1 MIAHRTLGPVMQ
13 RQPLGRSGLTAAP
26 WAFGG
31 NVFGWTV
38 DRATAF
44 RLLDAF
50 VERGF
55 NLIDTADVY
64 PPQCPTGT
72 SEAIIGEWLA
82 QGGGRRERVLLATK
96 LGVPTAEGA
105 GTSRAYMAGAV
116 ERSLRRLQTDVIDLY
131 QAHVDDSATPLEET
145 LGAFDALI
153 RAGKVRAIGASN
165 FSAPRL
171 TEALNVSRSQQL
183 ARFETLQPWYNLYDR
198 DLFEGAL
205 QELARAEG
213 LSVLPYFGLASGF
226 LTGKYR
232 SAADLAGSAR
242 AYRVKD
248 MLTPRGMRIL
258 AALDAAAADLGATPA
273 QIALAWLRAKGCVPL
288 ASATRLEQLEELAAG
303 VELHLDAP
311 SVARLDAASVIGP
324 GEQPLRA
331 PPPKPQPA
339 APKH

>member
-1 MIAHRTLGPVMQ
+1 MQ
-13 RQPLGRSGLTAAP
+13 RQPLGRSGLSAAP

-38 DRATAF
+38 ERDAAF

-64 PPQCPTGT
+64 PPQRPAGT

-82 QGGGRRERVLLATK
+82 QGSGRRERVLLATK
-96 LGVPTAEGA
+96 LGVPTPQGA
-105 GTSRAYMAGAV
+105 GTSRAYMIGAV
-116 ERSLRRLQTDVIDLY
+116 ERSLERLRTEVIDLY
-131 QAHVDDSATPLEET
+131 QAHIDDAATPLEET

-153 RAGKVRAIGASN
+153 RSGKVRAIGASN
-165 FSAPRL
+165 FTAPRL
-171 TEALNVSRSQQL
+171 ATALDTSRTLGL

-198 DLFEGAL
+198 DLFEGDL
-205 QELARAEG
+205 ERLARSEG
-213 LSVLPYFGLASGF
+213 LAVLPYFGLASGF

-232 SAADLAGSAR
+232 SEADLAGSAR

-248 MLTPRGMRIL
+248 MLMPRGLRIL
-258 AALDAAAADLGATPA
+258 AALDTAAATLGAKPA
-273 QIALAWLRAKGCVPL
+273 QVALAWLRSKGCVPI

-303 VELHLDAP
+303 VDLALDAAT
-311 SVARLDAASVIGP
+311 VAALDAASVIGP
-324 GEQPLRA
+324 GEQPVRA
-331 PPPKPQPA
+331 PPPQRKGA
-339 APKH
+339 S

>member
-1 MIAHRTLGPVMQ
+1 MQ
-13 RQPLGRSGLTAAP
+13 RQPLGRSGLSAAP

-38 DRATAF
+38 ERDAAF

-64 PPQCPTGT
+64 PPQRPVGT

-82 QGGGRRERVLLATK
+82 QGGGRRGRVLLATK
-96 LGVPTAEGA
+96 LGVPTPQGA
-105 GTSRAYMAGAV
+105 GTSRAYMIGAV
-116 ERSLRRLQTDVIDLY
+116 ERSLERLRTEVIDLY
-131 QAHVDDSATPLEET
+131 QAHIDDAATPLEET

-153 RAGKVRAIGASN
+153 RSGKVRAIGASN
-165 FSAPRL
+165 FTAPRL
-171 TEALNVSRSQQL
+171 AAALDTSRTLGL

-198 DLFEGAL
+198 DLFEGDL
-205 QELARAEG
+205 ERLARSEG
-213 LSVLPYFGLASGF
+213 LAVLPYFGLASGF

-232 SAADLAGSAR
+232 SEADLAGSAR

-248 MLTPRGMRIL
+248 MLMPRGLRIL
-258 AALDAAAADLGATPA
+258 AALDAAAATLGAKPA
-273 QIALAWLRAKGCVPL
+273 QVALAWLRSKGCVPI

-303 VELHLDAP
+303 VDLALDTAT
-311 SVARLDAASVIGP
+311 VAALDAASVIGP
-324 GEQPLRA
+324 GEQPVRA
-331 PPPKPQPA
+331 PPPQRKGA
-339 APKH
+339 S

>member
-1 MIAHRTLGPVMQ
+1 MQ
-13 RQPLGRSGLTAAP
+13 RQILGRSGLSAAP

-72 SEAIIGEWLA
+72 SESIIGEWLA
-82 QGGGRRERVLLATK
+82 QGGGRRERVLIATK
-96 LGVPTAEGA
+96 LGVPTAEGQ
-105 GTSRAYMAGAV
+105 GTSRAYMEGAV
-116 ERSLRRLQTDVIDLY
+116 ERSLRRLRIETIDLY
-131 QAHVDDSATPLEET
+131 QAHVDDTTTPLEET
-145 LGAFDALI
+145 LAAFDALI

-165 FSAPRL
+165 YTAPRL
-171 TEALNVSRSQQL
+171 AEALAVSKARGL
-183 ARFETLQPWYNLYDR
+183 ARFETLQPWYNLHDR

-205 QELARAEG
+205 ETVARSAG
-213 LSVLPYFGLASGF
+213 LTVLPYFALASGF

-232 SAADLAGSAR
+232 STADLQGAAR

-248 MLTPRGMRIL
+248 MLTPRGLRIL
-258 AALDAAAADLGATPA
+258 AALDEAAAGLGARPA
-273 QIALAWLRAKGCVPL
+273 QVALAWLRAKGCVPI
-288 ASATRLEQLEELAAG
+288 ASATRLEQLEELAASAQLRLEPA
-303 VELHLDAP
+303 V
-311 SVARLDAASVIGP
+311 VARLDAASLIGP
-324 GEQPLRA
+324 GEQPVRA
-331 PPPKPQPA
+331 PPPRLAGTTPR
-339 APKH
+339 

>member
-1 MIAHRTLGPVMQ
+1 MQ
-13 RQPLGRSGLTAAP
+13 RQPLGRSGLSAAP

-38 DRATAF
+38 ERDAAF

-64 PPQCPTGT
+64 PPQRPAGT

-96 LGVPTAEGA
+96 LGVPTPQGA
-105 GTSRAYMAGAV
+105 GTSRAYMIGAV
-116 ERSLRRLQTDVIDLY
+116 ERSLERLRTEVIDLY
-131 QAHVDDSATPLEET
+131 QAHIDDAATPLVET

-153 RAGKVRAIGASN
+153 RSGKVRAIGASN
-165 FSAPRL
+165 FTAPRL
-171 TEALNVSRSQQL
+171 AAALDTSRTLGL

-198 DLFEGAL
+198 DLFEGDL
-205 QELARAEG
+205 ERLARSEG
-213 LSVLPYFGLASGF
+213 LAVLPYFGLASGF

-232 SAADLAGSAR
+232 SEADLAGSAR

-248 MLTPRGMRIL
+248 MLMPRGLRIL
-258 AALDAAAADLGATPA
+258 AALDAAAATLDATPA
-273 QIALAWLRAKGCVPL
+273 QVALAWLRSKGCVPI
-288 ASATRLEQLEELAAG
+288 ASATRLEQLAELAAG
-303 VELHLDAP
+303 VELALDATT
-311 SVARLDAASVIGP
+311 VAALDAASVIGP
-324 GEQPLRA
+324 GEQPVRA
-331 PPPKPQPA
+331 PPPQRKGA
-339 APKH
+339 S